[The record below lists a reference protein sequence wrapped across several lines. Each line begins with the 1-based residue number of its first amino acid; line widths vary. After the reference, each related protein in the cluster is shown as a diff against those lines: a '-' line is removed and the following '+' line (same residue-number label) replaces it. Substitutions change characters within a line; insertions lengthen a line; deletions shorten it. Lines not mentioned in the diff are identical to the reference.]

1 MSNPTSTN
9 EGASPAPQ
17 NQQPSA
23 QPEAGPSEPRH
34 VNGQTNGTD
43 GDVTMNGEQAPSPD
57 KAEEQAPD
65 LSSIFAARRE
75 EEMAR
80 KDRSLAEF
88 LVMLDNYKPLIPDEV
103 TEYYLQKS
111 GFDCSDPRLK
121 RLLSLSAQKFISDLS
136 RDAFHFAKLRVNGTA
151 AGRGRPVAQDRN
163 KVVLTMDDLS
173 LALGEHGVNAKKPD
187 YYL

>member
-1 MSNPTSTN
+1 MIVCERGWERKREGIVSEGKSVSSVARIGGLPMTNKLQRYHSEVSHGRLPSLWLASCPFNPSPPGLISTYSSLIHPPQTMSNPTSTN

-75 EEMAR
+75 EEMER

-88 LVMLDNYKPLIPDEV
+88 LVMLDNYKPLVRRPDQE
-103 TEYYLQKS
+103 
-111 GFDCSDPRLK
+111 GMR
-121 RLLSLSAQKFISDLS
+121 A
-136 RDAFHFAKLRVNGTA
+136 
-151 AGRGRPVAQDRN
+151 
-163 KVVLTMDDLS
+163 
-173 LALGEHGVNAKKPD
+173 
-187 YYL
+187 